1 MSRAIKQSQSQHSNQ
16 LSLSFDPEMHE
27 RYGCLREC
35 VAQGIY
41 QRGLAKVAP
50 TLNKAPGNLSV
61 ELSEDPARR
70 FSVDALE
77 AYIEEWDDHS
87 PIYYLISKF
96 LAPANPANVNA
107 QSVLTQMQALMR
119 QAGLSA

>member
-1 MSRAIKQSQSQHSNQ
+1 
-16 LSLSFDPEMHE
+16 MHE
-27 RYGCLREC
+27 RYGSLREC

-61 ELSEDPARR
+61 ELSEDPTRR

-77 AYIEEWDDHS
+77 DYIEEWKDHS
-87 PIYYLISKF
+87 PIYYLVSKF
-96 LAPANPANVNA
+96 LAPASPANVNA
-107 QSVLTQMQALMR
+107 SAVLAQVHAMLKS
-119 QAGLSA
+119 AGLST